1 MIKDCPSYCAGH
13 QYPPQEGTCWYHP
26 KYGLAMATGKM
37 VHDGGGNAEF
47 LIMFDFD
54 THSER
59 IWPWDCGSQ
68 MSLILAVID

>member
-1 MIKDCPSYCAGH
+1 
-13 QYPPQEGTCWYHP
+13 
-26 KYGLAMATGKM
+26 MATGKM